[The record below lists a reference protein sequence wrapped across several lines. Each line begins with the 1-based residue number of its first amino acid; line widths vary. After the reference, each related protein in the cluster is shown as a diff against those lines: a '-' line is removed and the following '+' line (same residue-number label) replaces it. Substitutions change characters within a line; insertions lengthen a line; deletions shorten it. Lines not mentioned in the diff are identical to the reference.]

1 MEITKSHR
9 ETLLSE
15 LRIANKEL
23 VMQQSVWDNRNKKSE
38 MPNDTMQEF
47 ESFIEIKLFLYQQR
61 IETIEKAL
69 IENEIDY

>member
-1 MEITKSHR
+1 METTKSHR

-47 ESFIEIKLFLYQQR
+47 ESFIEIKLFLIQQR

>member
-1 MEITKSHR
+1 METTKSHR

-23 VMQQSVWDNRNKKSE
+23 VIQQSVWDNRNKKSE
-38 MPNDTMQEF
+38 MPNDTMEEF
-47 ESFIEIKLFLYQQR
+47 ESFIEIKLFLIQQR